1 MGFQSDARTRAH
13 SQSFRKTEQPRPSS
27 FARSAFASAM
37 RPRIALTFRGVL
49 RTNDLINNLRQGDRG
64 GLAH

>member
-1 MGFQSDARTRAH
+1 MGFQSDAMTRAH
-13 SQSFRKTEQPRPSS
+13 SQSFRKTEQPRPSN
-27 FARSAFASAM
+27 FARSAFGSAM